1 MSKDVNKGK
10 VWLVGAGPSDQELL
24 TVKAVRLINEAD
36 VIVYDKL
43 VGDGIL
49 SMIPTDVETINVGKV
64 AGNHPV
70 PQGEINEILL
80 REAKKGKK
88 VVRLKGGDPFVFGRG
103 GEELELLVEHGID
116 FEIVPGIT
124 SALREAKKGKKVVRL
139 KGGDPFVFGRGGEE
153 LELLVEH
160 GIDFEIVPGIT
171 SAISVPAYNGI
182 PVTHRDYIS
191 SFHVIT
197 GHTKSADEASVDYQ
211 SLVKLNGTLI
221 FLMGIGSMAK
231 ICNGLMAAGMSK
243 DMPAAVLEKGTTAHQ
258 RRVVLNGTLIFLMGI
273 GSMAKICNGL
283 MAAGMSKDM
292 PAAVLEK
299 GTTAHQRRVVSTVE
313 NLYDDSQKAEI
324 KTPAII
330 IVGKVCSLA
339 DNFTW
344 AEKRPL
350 AGLKIA
356 VTRPRDRSSKLA
368 NRLRSEGAEVVLMP
382 AIKTEKISVELK
394 DLKQYTWIGFTS
406 PAGVDIFFEILKEN
420 KMDIRTLA
428 GIKIAVIG
436 SGTAKAVEKHGM
448 LVDAMPTKYSGE
460 NMGKM
465 LAELLNEN
473 DKILIARAK
482 IGTSDVIK
490 PLVDKG
496 LSFDDLAIYDTIY
509 EDKNHLATYDE
520 TIDLV
525 TFTSAST
532 VKSFVANNENI
543 DFASVNALCIGEQTA
558 AEAEKYNMKV
568 YISEEA
574 TIASMV
580 QYLLNNK
587 EKFLK

>member
-124 SALREAKKGKKVVRL
+124 SAV
-139 KGGDPFVFGRGGEE
+139 
-153 LELLVEH
+153 
-160 GIDFEIVPGIT
+160 
-171 SAISVPAYNGI
+171 SVPAYNGI

-258 RRVVLNGTLIFLMGI
+258 RRVV
-273 GSMAKICNGL
+273 
-283 MAAGMSKDM
+283 
-292 PAAVLEK
+292 
-299 GTTAHQRRVVSTVE
+299 STVE
-313 NLYDDSQKAEI
+313 NLYEDSQKAEI

-496 LSFDDLAIYDTIY
+496 LSFDDLAIYDTID

>member
-80 REAKKGKK
+80 REAQ
-88 VVRLKGGDPFVFGRG
+88 
-103 GEELELLVEHGID
+103 
-116 FEIVPGIT
+116 
-124 SALREAKKGKKVVRL
+124 KGKKVVRL

-211 SLVKLNGTLI
+211 SLVK
-221 FLMGIGSMAK
+221 
-231 ICNGLMAAGMSK
+231 
-243 DMPAAVLEKGTTAHQ
+243 
-258 RRVVLNGTLIFLMGI
+258 LNGTLIFLMGI

-448 LVDAMPTKYSGE
+448 LVDAMPKKYSGE

-490 PLVDKG
+490 PLIDKG

-532 VKSFVANNENI
+532 VKSFIANNENI

>member
-124 SALREAKKGKKVVRL
+124 SA
-139 KGGDPFVFGRGGEE
+139 
-153 LELLVEH
+153 
-160 GIDFEIVPGIT
+160 
-171 SAISVPAYNGI
+171 ISVPAYNGI

-211 SLVKLNGTLI
+211 SLVK
-221 FLMGIGSMAK
+221 
-231 ICNGLMAAGMSK
+231 
-243 DMPAAVLEKGTTAHQ
+243 
-258 RRVVLNGTLIFLMGI
+258 LNGTLIFLMGI

-406 PAGVDIFFEILKEN
+406 PAGVDIFFEIL
-420 KMDIRTLA
+420 
-428 GIKIAVIG
+428 
-436 SGTAKAVEKHGM
+436 S
-448 LVDAMPTKYSGE
+448 
-460 NMGKM
+460 
-465 LAELLNEN
+465 
-473 DKILIARAK
+473 LIH
-482 IGTSDVIK
+482 I
-490 PLVDKG
+490 
-496 LSFDDLAIYDTIY
+496 
-509 EDKNHLATYDE
+509 
-520 TIDLV
+520 
-525 TFTSAST
+525 
-532 VKSFVANNENI
+532 
-543 DFASVNALCIGEQTA
+543 
-558 AEAEKYNMKV
+558 
-568 YISEEA
+568 
-574 TIASMV
+574 
-580 QYLLNNK
+580 
-587 EKFLK
+587 